1 LCSAVPMTA
10 DLLAL
15 RRVPARLF
23 GVFMSI
29 NPVFAAL
36 TGLIILGQSLQVTDW
51 LAIAAIGAANAA
63 SASSAGASSARASS
77 VRGESGSR
85 TRSR

>member
-1 LCSAVPMTA
+1 MTA

-15 RRVPARLF
+15 WRVPARVF
-23 GVFMSI
+23 GVFMSV

-36 TGLIILGQSLQVTDW
+36 TGLIILGQSLQLTDW
-51 LAIAAIGAANAA
+51 LAIGAIGAANAV
-63 SASSAGASSARASS
+63 SASSVGASS

>member
-1 LCSAVPMTA
+1 MTA

-15 RRVPARLF
+15 RRVPARVF

-36 TGLIILGQSLQVTDW
+36 TGLIILGQPLQVADW
-51 LAIAAIGAANAA
+51 LAIAAIGVANAV
-63 SASSAGASSARASS
+63 SGGS
-77 VRGESGSR
+77 VRAGSGSR
-85 TRSR
+85 SRPR